1 MRFSPLVIAALAGSA
16 AAAPATRS
24 LVAARHLPDV
34 TKADEVIP
42 SAAWED
48 NTAKGAAAFIGAA
61 IGLKADLI
69 DVDAKAD
76 LKVWLNGLTGLLDT
90 SIIASIK
97 AWADGKIETLP
108 AKILGLL
115 NLHLPKAA
123 QKAAK
128 AGLAVNLDGI
138 VSIDAGVGVTLDV
151 SLQTSLL
158 DFLKAHAD
166 LDADVQLALSL
177 IAHGGTPDLLTADI
191 KAALSAFLA
200 DASVSLD
207 ADLKAAL
214 ELWLKG
220 EVGVGVNADIKVPEL
235 ANVSA
240 TVGATVSA
248 AVDTVEGVVSTVII
262 DQVTELL
269 AEVGAELDVT
279 VKAALELLAAGKSAV
294 ELDLAAVNALIE
306 FVLDAS
312 SPLTAELRA
321 VILLW
326 LHLRAVALGA
336 LGALNAESIAALVAW
351 LKGDVEALLG
361 TALSAVLELAA
372 AGESVVGVSLDV
384 VAQVLALV
392 TGAVDVSLDLTADVK
407 AILVAWLVGA
417 GPCTCLAS

>member
-1 MRFSPLVIAALAGSA
+1 MRFSSLAIAALAGSA
-16 AAAPATRS
+16 AAAPTTISR
-24 LVAARHLPDV
+24 RHLPDL
-34 TKADEVIP
+34 TKAGEIIP
-42 SAAWED
+42 AAAWAN
-48 NTAKGAAAFIGAA
+48 NTAKGAAAFVGAA

-69 DVDAKAD
+69 DLDAKAD
-76 LKVWLNGLTGLLDT
+76 LKVWLNGLTGLLDA
-90 SIIASIK
+90 SIIASIR
-97 AWADGKIETLP
+97 AWADGEIETLP

-128 AGLAVNLDGI
+128 AGLAVDVDGI
-138 VSIDAGVGVTLDV
+138 VSVNVGAGVTLDL

-207 ADLKAAL
+207 ADLKAAIQ
-214 ELWLKG
+214 LWLEG
-220 EVGVGVNADIKVPEL
+220 QVGVGVNADIQLPEL
-235 ANVSA
+235 ANVTAAVGS
-240 TVGATVSA
+240 TVAA
-248 AVDTVEGVVSTVII
+248 AVDAVEGIVSTAII
-262 DQVTELL
+262 GQVTDLL
-269 AEVGAELDVT
+269 EDVGAELDPI

-294 ELDLAAVNALIE
+294 ELDLEAVNALIQ
-306 FVLDAS
+306 FVLDAA

-326 LHLRAVALGA
+326 LHLRAVALNA
-336 LGALNAESIAALVAW
+336 LAALNAESIAALVAW
-351 LKGDVEALLG
+351 LKGDVEAVLG

-372 AGESVVGVSLDV
+372 AGESVVGVSLNV

-392 TGAVDVSLDLTADVK
+392 TGAVDNTLGLTQEIQ